1 MRTFDLDKMA
11 KAGHEINFKP
21 TLAVP
26 DKVYKAPYPHMSER
40 VETRKKYKDTEG
52 HVMIGPKQ
60 I

>member
-1 MRTFDLDKMA
+1 MA
-11 KAGHEINFKP
+11 KAGHDINFKP

-40 VETRKKYKDTEG
+40 VETRKNYKDSEG